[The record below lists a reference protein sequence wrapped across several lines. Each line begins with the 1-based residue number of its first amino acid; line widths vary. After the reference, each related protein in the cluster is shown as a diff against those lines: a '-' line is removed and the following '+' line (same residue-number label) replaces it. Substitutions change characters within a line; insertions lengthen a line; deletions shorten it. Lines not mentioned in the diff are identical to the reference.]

1 MITAQPAKS
10 TSASSSARSAPESW
24 RRTLLEQERHVF
36 HGRGADALARDGKDD
51 GPDAGQ
57 KVAMTDESG
66 FHYDCR
72 CDRLYARR
80 WTTDYRVWA
89 GRQNSRGIDT
99 RRVGTTKQ
107 RSFHQMT

>member
-1 MITAQPAKS
+1 MYFMDEELTRWRGMARTMAQTP
-10 TSASSSARSAPESW
+10 
-24 RRTLLEQERHVF
+24 
-36 HGRGADALARDGKDD
+36 
-51 GPDAGQ
+51 GQ